1 MRHNGSFVRA
11 QMQQAIAA
19 LVHGLQTE
27 IVLRLDL
34 QQHAQ
39 ARHVAVDRARHLA
52 KLAAPDHREDVIA
65 RQHAAD
71 IRKEQRRELVLRAG
85 YLSSLSA
92 PLICR

>member
-1 MRHNGSFVRA
+1 MWHSGGVVHA
-11 QMQQAIAA
+11 QMQQPIAA

-27 IVLRLDL
+27 IVVRLDL

-52 KLAAPDHREDVIA
+52 ELAAPDHRKDVIA

-71 IRKEQRRELVLRAG
+71 VRKEQRRQPVLRA
-85 YLSSLSA
+85 
-92 PLICR
+92 